1 MSECDKPAEIVETED
16 AHQHPQS
23 LFAAD
28 PMQRGQEAPQVLP
41 FPPVMVAVAGCSGS
55 GKTTLAAELA
65 RNLGG
70 THFHFDNYY
79 RDLSHLPTSERAL
92 QNFDDPRLIES
103 SLLLEHM
110 TAMSRGETIQSPCY
124 DFSTHTRLAG
134 CTESVSPGAYL
145 LVDGI
150 FALYY
155 AALLPLYHFRVYVD
169 TGDELCFERRL
180 RRDVELRGRT
190 PESVLQQYKAT
201 VRPSSFAYVRPSAA
215 HADLVV
221 DGTGSLDWKVE
232 RVLTEMRNR
241 GLMRFRG

>member
-1 MSECDKPAEIVETED
+1 MSECDKPAVTSQEKETKQTPPAPMAD
-16 AHQHPQS
+16 ATLPKK
-23 LFAAD
+23 
-28 PMQRGQEAPQVLP
+28 QETPQVLP
-41 FPPVMVAVAGCSGS
+41 FPPVLVAVAGCSGS

-79 RDLSHLPTSERAL
+79 RDLSHLPLSERAL
-92 QNFDDPRLIES
+92 QNFDDPAIIES
-103 SLLLEHM
+103 SLLTEHVA
-110 TAMSRGETIQSPCY
+110 AMARGEAIESPCY
-124 DFSTHTRLAG
+124 DFSTHTRLPG
-134 CTESVSPGAYL
+134 CTETVSPGGYL

-155 AALLPLYHFRVYVD
+155 AALLPLYHFRVFVD

-180 RRDVELRGRT
+180 RRDVEQRGRT
-190 PESVLQQYKAT
+190 PESVRQQYEAT
-201 VRPSSFAYVRPSAA
+201 VRPSSFAFVRPSAA
-215 HADLVV
+215 HADLVI

-241 GLMRFRG
+241 GLVRFKG